1 MKKSLIIIP
10 ILFVV
15 GIVGYKYISRAI
27 FKSKCKKNKGIFVL
41 KDVSNGKYAKEMSCK
56 Y

>member
-1 MKKSLIIIP
+1 MKKTLIIVP
-10 ILFVV
+10 ILLVV
-15 GIVGYKYISRAI
+15 GIISYKYIDRAI

-41 KDVSNGKYAKEMSCK
+41 QNKTNVWNGEMVCK